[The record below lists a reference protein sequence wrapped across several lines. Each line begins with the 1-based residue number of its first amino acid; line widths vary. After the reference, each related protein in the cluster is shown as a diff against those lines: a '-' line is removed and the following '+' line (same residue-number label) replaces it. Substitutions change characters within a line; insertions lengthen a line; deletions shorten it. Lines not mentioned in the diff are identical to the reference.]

1 METGVTFEAIV
12 LAAGAGV
19 RFGGGKLLA
28 PYQGAPLLHAALAA
42 AQAAPVRS
50 VTVVTGA
57 GAEAVSAAV
66 RAFAPEIRIVHATDH
81 AEGMAASLRA
91 GVTTLRQFSRAL
103 DGALVALCDQPAF
116 SADIIAQL
124 LAAQRATGRS
134 IVAAHYHGRN
144 AAPALFLRE
153 HFATL
158 TALTGEEGARTLLN
172 GDPACP
178 EPPGGRVASVD
189 LPALALDL
197 DTPADYA
204 AWQQRA

>member
-91 GVTTLRQFSRAL
+91 GVATLAV
-103 DGALVALCDQPAF
+103 DTEGAF
-116 SADIIAQL
+116 
-124 LAAQRATGRS
+124 
-134 IVAAHYHGRN
+134 
-144 AAPALFLRE
+144 LFLGDMPRGSPRR
-153 HFATL
+153 A
-158 TALTGEEGARTLLN
+158 GAA
-172 GDPACP
+172 G
-178 EPPGGRVASVD
+178 
-189 LPALALDL
+189 
-197 DTPADYA
+197 
-204 AWQQRA
+204 